1 MMYKKLLSLAE
12 SGGFAESEVVRQ
24 IKLQHSAFFDE
35 HEEEG
40 GEEEERTQDELEDSD
55 SDWRGQ
61 DGSA

>member
-1 MMYKKLLSLAE
+1 M
-12 SGGFAESEVVRQ
+12 RQ